1 MSIKITPDK
10 YPEIIET
17 YNKEGKTAAY
27 DLMRSQYGI
36 KNPTCVMKRL
46 KADTSMGYNPESDRF
61 ESIGINDEDIFLNLE
76 ELCEKRSDTTGCT
89 EDKIMKNDRVLAM
102 ESMVHALISDRL
114 LELSKYVL
122 LDPISKR
129 ILVDKNAMQTDGYQV
144 IIN

>member
-1 MSIKITPDK
+1 
-10 YPEIIET
+10 
-17 YNKEGKTAAY
+17 
-27 DLMRSQYGI
+27 
-36 KNPTCVMKRL
+36 
-46 KADTSMGYNPESDRF
+46 
-61 ESIGINDEDIFLNLE
+61 
-76 ELCEKRSDTTGCT
+76 
-89 EDKIMKNDRVLAM
+89 M